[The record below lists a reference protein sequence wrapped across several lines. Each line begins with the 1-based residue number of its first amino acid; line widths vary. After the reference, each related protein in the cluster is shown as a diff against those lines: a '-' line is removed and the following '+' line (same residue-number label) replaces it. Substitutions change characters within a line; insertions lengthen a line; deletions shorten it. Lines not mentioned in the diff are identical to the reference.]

1 MGIGSLERCD
11 DEVENPLIDRIVH
24 LDDND
29 GVLVALGDGRGDRR
43 ECSRCKGGD
52 DEELGRAHDARI
64 RERTHCDSFHAPS
77 RGTLVA
83 MSTILLVA
91 DSRSVRDRVHT
102 ALAGANVVIIDHEN
116 PRTAAATA
124 YDLDVD
130 VVVVDMQV
138 GSMGA
143 MAVSRAVRAEAR
155 NREAIPVTILLDRT
169 ADSFLAKRAGANNW
183 VSKDQSPTELRRAV
197 GAAS

>member
-1 MGIGSLERCD
+1 
-11 DEVENPLIDRIVH
+11 
-24 LDDND
+24 
-29 GVLVALGDGRGDRR
+29 
-43 ECSRCKGGD
+43 
-52 DEELGRAHDARI
+52 
-64 RERTHCDSFHAPS
+64 
-77 RGTLVA
+77 